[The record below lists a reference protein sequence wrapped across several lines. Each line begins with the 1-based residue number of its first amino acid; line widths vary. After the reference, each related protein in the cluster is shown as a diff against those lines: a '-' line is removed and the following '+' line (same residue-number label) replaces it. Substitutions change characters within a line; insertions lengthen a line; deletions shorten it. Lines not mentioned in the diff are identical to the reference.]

1 MQMQYRPDQVGS
13 FLSTMTGVEARR
25 SDLQAEAGRVR
36 DILTVPSYGSPDDI
50 VAAFEAAHAELALLI
65 DRHRDHES

>member
-1 MQMQYRPDQVGS
+1 
-13 FLSTMTGVEARR
+13 MTGVEARR
-25 SDLQAEAGRVR
+25 SDLQTEASRVR